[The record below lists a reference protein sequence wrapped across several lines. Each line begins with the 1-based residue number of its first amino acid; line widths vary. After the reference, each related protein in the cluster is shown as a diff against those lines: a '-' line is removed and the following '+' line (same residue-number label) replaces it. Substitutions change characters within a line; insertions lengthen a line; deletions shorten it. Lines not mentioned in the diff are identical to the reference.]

1 MQLDPPAPRPRGSLG
16 RRAALGLAWIVAVP
30 AVVVLLVLF
39 SLAGS
44 MNGFW
49 YFAALLAPLIGLTAW
64 LGSRNRRGRWVGAG
78 VAAALVV
85 GLALVLPLVAPPE
98 ADRLAHV
105 GDGVLSSA
113 DVELVSSDSYGD
125 NLCFDTCTAV
135 VRVYRLPAP
144 ATQQTLTDLLE
155 SAGWTSGYGD
165 RWHRGKYSL
174 EASVVGPT
182 DVELRLTAG

>member
-1 MQLDPPAPRPRGSLG
+1 MQLDAPAQGPRGSMG
-16 RRAALGLAWIVAVP
+16 RRLVLVLGWVFAVP
-30 AVVVLLVLF
+30 AVFALLVLF

-44 MNGFW
+44 LSGFW

-64 LGSRNRRGRWVGAG
+64 LGSRNRRGRLLGAG
-78 VAAALVV
+78 VATALVV

-98 ADRLAHV
+98 ADRLARV
-105 GDGVLSSA
+105 GDGALGSA
-113 DVELVSSDSYGD
+113 DVELVSSDTYGD
-125 NLCFDTCTAV
+125 NLCFDTCTTV
-135 VRVYRLPAP
+135 VRVYRLPSS

-155 SAGWTSGYGD
+155 GAGWGAGYGD
-165 RWHRGKYSL
+165 RWHRGKYWL